1 MRLLIVPLVLTCGP
15 ALLSTFALVRTL
27 KDYRGGRIGP
37 FPACAV
43 VGAWLVTAYAAYVFL
58 RYTVKPSPDLPPWKD
73 SKTLELGLLF
83 LLAPLGLIST
93 IAAGV
98 RGSSRWVVVP
108 LVVEC
113 WSCFSWGFLRELPY
127 MSTLSIEI
135 DDSPVFISLLKVTK
149 SESRQLCPAK
159 VTTKQK

>member
-73 SKTLELGLLF
+73 PETLELGLLF

-108 LVVEC
+108 LVVAMLVL
-113 WSCFSWGFLRELPY
+113 FLVGVLEGA
-127 MSTLSIEI
+127 S
-135 DDSPVFISLLKVTK
+135 V
-149 SESRQLCPAK
+149 
-159 VTTKQK
+159 